1 MLIHVTKLKLSMVG
15 VRSYIIYFCCKDFL
29 ILDETRPMKRIAWT
43 QCINSS
49 LMTFAAPS
57 AVGRRHKRHLR
68 HQRSLSE
75 TYRASGFIV
84 TSNVSVWNGS
94 LWDGFICILYS
105 IASNASAFD
114 FRSEKQIQYPQSWT
128 SVAHVT
134 LESSIGW
141 DTQADVSRASVSAT
155 LLGEERVHHPGGGEK
170 NESLPGFMRASSSM
184 ATGLS
189 KFVRFRFENHLQ
201 PVERLAFPAFFSCR
215 LDKQNKIHV
224 LNGSIKNE

>member
-1 MLIHVTKLKLSMVG
+1 
-15 VRSYIIYFCCKDFL
+15 
-29 ILDETRPMKRIAWT
+29 MKRIAWT
-43 QCINSS
+43 QCTNSS
-49 LMTFAAPS
+49 LMTFTAPS

-75 TYRASGFIV
+75 TYRASGFIA

-94 LWDGFICILYS
+94 LWDGFICRLQS
-105 IASNASAFD
+105 ISSTFD
-114 FRSEKQIQYPQSWT
+114 FRSEKQIQYPQTSWA

-170 NESLPGFMRASSSM
+170 SCSVTHHFLENESLPGFMRRSSSV
-184 ATGLS
+184 ATPLS
-189 KFVRFRFENHLQ
+189 KFFESRFDNHLQ
-201 PVERLAFPAFFSCR
+201 PIGNRNLLYLFLQSFLLVVTWSFL
-215 LDKQNKIHV
+215 I
-224 LNGSIKNE
+224 